1 MDPEQT
7 RPLTRL
13 VALSAITASL
23 CCLPSVVWVMLAG
36 SSAIVAADQLSNDL
50 YYSWVRFALYLVSLS
65 MLSFGLVVYFRNRG
79 VCSLDDVK
87 SEKRRVVN
95 TTLAVF
101 TAAILT
107 YLVWNFVILEIVG
120 IAIGLML
127 VVIYYSFFILG
138 ESFELDPQYMPHLI
152 VWFPNFLFQVVGGF
166 LLWRANRAR

>member
-1 MDPEQT
+1 MDSEQT

-65 MLSFGLVVYFRNRG
+65 MLSYGLVVYFRNRG
-79 VCSLDDVK
+79 VCTLDDVK
-87 SEKRRVVN
+87 REKRRVG
-95 TTLAVF
+95 TPTLAVF

-107 YLVWNFVILEIVG
+107 YLIWNFVILEVVG
-120 IAIGLML
+120 IAIGLPWED
-127 VVIYYSFFILG
+127 SAF
-138 ESFELDPQYMPHLI
+138 
-152 VWFPNFLFQVVGGF
+152 WN
-166 LLWRANRAR
+166 

>member
-1 MDPEQT
+1 MDSEQT

-50 YYSWVRFALYLVSLS
+50 YYSGVRFALYLVSLS
-65 MLSFGLVVYFRNRG
+65 ILSYGLVVYFRNRG
-79 VCSLDDVK
+79 VCTLDDVK
-87 SEKRRVVN
+87 REKRRVVN

-107 YLVWNFVILEIVG
+107 YLIWNFVILEVVG
-120 IAIGLML
+120 IAIGLPWED
-127 VVIYYSFFILG
+127 SAF
-138 ESFELDPQYMPHLI
+138 
-152 VWFPNFLFQVVGGF
+152 WN
-166 LLWRANRAR
+166 

>member
-1 MDPEQT
+1 MDSEQT

-65 MLSFGLVVYFRNRG
+65 MLSYGLVVYFRNRG
-79 VCSLDDVK
+79 VCTLDDVK
-87 SEKRRVVN
+87 REKRRVVN
-95 TTLAVF
+95 TPLAVF

-107 YLVWNFVILEIVG
+107 NLIWNFVILEGVG
-120 IAIGLML
+120 IAIGLPWEDS
-127 VVIYYSFFILG
+127 VF
-138 ESFELDPQYMPHLI
+138 
-152 VWFPNFLFQVVGGF
+152 WN
-166 LLWRANRAR
+166 